1 MEKPEL
7 LKNIVFAQP
16 LDLNGLVE
24 YQQGQVVSR
33 TLAQNNF
40 LSLTLF
46 AFEAGEGI
54 SAHTVSADALVHI
67 FDGEAEVNIDG
78 QVMTVA
84 AGQVVAMPAGKPH
97 GLTARKRFK
106 MLLTVVRPP
115 QQTLSL

>member
-1 MEKPEL
+1 MDKPEL
-7 LKNIVFAQP
+7 LKNIDFAQP
-16 LDLNGLVE
+16 LELKGLVD

-46 AFEAGEGI
+46 AFDIGEGI
-54 SAHTVSADALVHI
+54 SAHTVPADALVQVI
-67 FDGEAEVNIDG
+67 DGEAEVNLDG

-97 GLTARKRFK
+97 ALTARQRFK
-106 MLLTVVRPP
+106 MMLTVVRPP
-115 QQTLSL
+115 QVVNL